1 MSKRFS
7 RAARPF
13 VRLGKQLALHP
24 TIQSTTGLVPI
35 TEHDDNDIFIVGY
48 PKSGNTWFQNL
59 VSGVVYGT
67 NPLYTPDSLVREL
80 VPDVHKKRFYRR
92 FMSPTFFKSHAL
104 PQPDYRR
111 VIYLLRD
118 GRDAMVSY
126 YHYLN
131 GWRGNE
137 VDFMAMVTNGEGLIS
152 KWHDHV
158 EAWLINPYDAEMLVI
173 KYEDMKI
180 DTVQELQRF
189 CRFAGVERELSWLEQ
204 VAESAVF
211 DKMQNK
217 EKAGSY
223 FEKSADAED
232 VLFFRR
238 GIVGSYKDEMPP
250 EVLTAFMHDSQ
261 ETLSRCGYAVE
272 DTAVGS
278 TAE

>member
-1 MSKRFS
+1 
-7 RAARPF
+7 
-13 VRLGKQLALHP
+13 
-24 TIQSTTGLVPI
+24 
-35 TEHDDNDIFIVGY
+35 
-48 PKSGNTWFQNL
+48 
-59 VSGVVYGT
+59 VVYGT

-80 VPDVHKKRFYRR
+80 VTDVHKKSFYRR
-92 FMSPTFFKSHAL
+92 FMTPTFFKSHLL

-111 VIYLLRD
+111 VVYLLRD

-126 YHYLN
+126 YHYLT

-137 VDFMAMVTNGEGLIS
+137 VDFMDMVTNGEGLIC

-158 EAWLINPYDAEMLVI
+158 EAWLANPYGAEMLVI
-173 KYEDMKI
+173 KYEDLKL

-189 CRFAGVERELSWLEQ
+189 CGFAGVERELSWLEQ
-204 VAESAVF
+204 VAESATF

-223 FEKSADAED
+223 FEKSAGSED

-238 GIVGSYKDEMPP
+238 GIIGSYKDEMPP
-250 EVLTAFMHDSQ
+250 EVLTVFMQDSQ
-261 ETLSRCGYAVE
+261 KTLLRCGYAVE
-272 DTAVGS
+272 EAAVGS